1 MVDYTLTVVALYSLS
16 AFNQANSVQT
26 YTTVTAMETWLNE
39 MLRWPARPTTAERV
53 QFWGRLSIRSV
64 FALCPQMLKAY

>member
-26 YTTVTAMETWLNE
+26 YTTVTAVETRLNE
-39 MLRWPARPTTAERV
+39 MLCWPARPNTAERV

-64 FALCPQMLKAY
+64 FA

>member
-26 YTTVTAMETWLNE
+26 YTTVTAVETRLNE

-53 QFWGRLSIRSV
+53 QF
-64 FALCPQMLKAY
+64 

>member
-1 MVDYTLTVVALYSLS
+1 MVDYTLTVAALYSLN

-26 YTTVTAMETWLNE
+26 YTTVTAVEMRLSE

-53 QFWGRLSIRSV
+53 QF
-64 FALCPQMLKAY
+64 